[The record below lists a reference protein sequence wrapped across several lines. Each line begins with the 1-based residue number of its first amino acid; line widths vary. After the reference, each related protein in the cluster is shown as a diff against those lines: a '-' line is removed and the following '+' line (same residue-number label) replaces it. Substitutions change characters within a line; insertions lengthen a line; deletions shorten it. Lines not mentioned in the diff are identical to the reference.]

1 MDIKN
6 YQQKPEKP
14 LTFEEWK
21 GNRAP
26 QFSDETIQSLNRL
39 HKIDYKEEFDKMMR
53 EEYNEYL
60 SNINGNWLLND

>member
-21 GNRAP
+21 GDRAP
-26 QFSDETIQSLNRL
+26 MYSDEAMKSLERL
-39 HKIDYKEEFDKMMR
+39 HQFKYQEEFDKMLR

-60 SNINGNWLLND
+60 SNINGNWLLNG

>member
-26 QFSDETIQSLNRL
+26 QYSDETIQSLNRL

-60 SNINGNWLLND
+60 SNINGNLLS

>member
-26 QFSDETIQSLNRL
+26 QFSEETMKSLERL
-39 HKIDYKEEFDKMMR
+39 HKINYQDEFDKMLR

-60 SNINGNWLLND
+60 SNINGNWLLNG

>member
-26 QFSDETIQSLNRL
+26 QYSDETIQSLNRL